1 MNAVNIN
8 IKINKGLL
16 VLNFFM
22 YYITDLLNVGNNC
35 WVKYHK
41 LLWQKRRE
49 RVCKTLDLKVED
61 TSYSDIM
68 QRLVKRYLFKM
79 ERAKD
84 EKESGN
90 KKYKSWEPYKA
101 VVYELYLFTNA
112 FSVGIHRSSRIIGFH
127 YHDPPNHVVI
137 MKSYPV

>member
-84 EKESGN
+84 EKESG
-90 KKYKSWEPYKA
+90 KKKISKLSA
-101 VVYELYLFTNA
+101 L
-112 FSVGIHRSSRIIGFH
+112 
-127 YHDPPNHVVI
+127 
-137 MKSYPV
+137 

>member
-1 MNAVNIN
+1 MMHCM
-8 IKINKGLL
+8 L
-16 VLNFFM
+16 VT
-22 YYITDLLNVGNNC
+22 II
-35 WVKYHK
+35 VKYHK

-84 EKESGN
+84 EKESG
-90 KKYKSWEPYKA
+90 KK
-101 VVYELYLFTNA
+101 
-112 FSVGIHRSSRIIGFH
+112 I
-127 YHDPPNHVVI
+127 
-137 MKSYPV
+137 